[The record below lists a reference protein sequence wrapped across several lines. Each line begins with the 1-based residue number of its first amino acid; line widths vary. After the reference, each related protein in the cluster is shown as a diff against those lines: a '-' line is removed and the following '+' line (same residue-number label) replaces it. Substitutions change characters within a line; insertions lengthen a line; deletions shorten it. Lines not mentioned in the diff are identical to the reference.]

1 MHRLTGLVLSD
12 LHVGSAFGILPQGF
26 IGSTGSELILNQG
39 QEYLLECWDWM
50 LTKVP
55 RRLDFLI
62 INGDVADGVSR
73 KEEGR
78 WRVEPD
84 PEFQVLAAKALFMRG
99 DPPLLSRARKKY
111 VSKGSVYHSGT
122 SSYLDELF
130 GREIEAEP
138 DCMGH
143 YASSWRLLSCEG
155 IDIDFSHHRSTC
167 IRYESMP
174 GERELQ
180 FDRMVTDLKDGS
192 SDLILRGH
200 GHRWVKMCVDG
211 DLFVATPAWSLQTD
225 FAKMSRWPN
234 RYLSRL
240 IGGARIDLYPELKTG
255 EIQDKE
261 EYVRI
266 TGLLRPHPKI
276 GKESLYE

>member
-1 MHRLTGLVLSD
+1 MHRLTGLVVSD
-12 LHVGSAFGILPQGF
+12 LHVGSAFGILPSGF
-26 IGSTGSELILNQG
+26 VGSTGSELILNQG
-39 QEYLLECWDWM
+39 QEYLLECWDWI
-50 LTKVP
+50 LEQVP

-62 INGDVADGVSR
+62 INGDVVDGVSK

-84 PEFQVLAAKALFMRG
+84 PEFQVLAAKALFLRG
-99 DPPLLSRARKKY
+99 DHPLLGRAKKIY
-111 VSKGSVYHSGT
+111 VSRGSAYHSDTGAR
-122 SSYLDELF
+122 LDEIF
-130 GREIEAEP
+130 AREISAEP

-143 YASSWRLLSCEG
+143 YASSWRILSCGG
-155 IDIDFSHHRSTC
+155 IDIDFAHHRSVH
-167 IRYESMP
+167 IRYESSQ

-180 FDRMVTDLKDGS
+180 FDRMVADLKEGS

-261 EYVRI
+261 EYIKV

-276 GKESLYE
+276 GKELL